1 MKLIFIR
8 HGDAG
13 AYTHPDHER
22 NLSDTGITQA
32 SQTANWLNAYF
43 KDSAKTNTK
52 PDLFIVS
59 PYNRAR
65 QTCDIV
71 RQNFVDVP
79 LEIYEHITPNDNADN
94 AIKGLDTIIEKHSI
108 ETAQNQNPN
117 LDCVV
122 IVCHMNIVANM
133 VAILTGDRAEGFS
146 LAEARVLETEVFAPN
161 LANEIARFVPKV

>member
-22 NLSDTGITQA
+22 NLSDLGKTQA
-32 SQTANWLNAYF
+32 QQTADWLKEF
-43 KDSAKTNTK
+43 AKTNEK

-71 RQNFVDVP
+71 RQNFNDVP
-79 LEIYEHITPNDNADN
+79 LQIYEHITPHDNAEQ
-94 AIKGLDTIIEKHSI
+94 AIKGLDKII
-108 ETAQNQNPN
+108 ETAHNENPN

-122 IVCHMNIVANM
+122 IVCHMSIVAYM
-133 VAILTGDRAEGFS
+133 VSILTGDTAEGFN
-146 LAEARVLETEVFAPN
+146 LAEARVLETDVFAPN
-161 LANEIARFVPKV
+161 LATEITRFVPKV

>member
-1 MKLIFIR
+1 MKVIFIR

-13 AYTHPDHER
+13 AYTQPDNAR
-22 NLSDTGITQA
+22 NLSELGKAQA
-32 SQTANWLNAYF
+32 QQTADWLNDF
-43 KDSAKTNTK
+43 AKKNVT

-71 RQNFVDVP
+71 RQNFSDVP
-79 LEIYEHITPNDNADN
+79 LQIYEHITPHNNADN
-94 AIKGLDTIIEKHSI
+94 AIKGLDKII
-108 ETAQNQNPN
+108 ETAQNENPN

-122 IVCHMNIVANM
+122 IVCHMSIVAYM
-133 VAILTGDRAEGFS
+133 VSILTGDTVEGFN

-161 LANEIARFVPKV
+161 LATEMTRFVPKV

>member
-13 AYTHPDHER
+13 AYTHPDHAR
-22 NLSDTGITQA
+22 NLSDLGKSQA
-32 SQTANWLNAYF
+32 TQTANWLNDF
-43 KDSAKTNTK
+43 TKTNAK
-52 PDLFIVS
+52 PDLFVVS

-71 RQNFVDVP
+71 RQNFADVP
-79 LEIYEHITPNDNADN
+79 LKIYEHITPNDNADN
-94 AIKGLDTIIEKHSI
+94 AIKGLDAIVDKASI
-108 ETAQNQNPN
+108 ETAQKQHPN

-133 VAILTGDRAEGFS
+133 VAILTGERAEGFH
-146 LAEARVLETEVFAPN
+146 LAEARVLETDVFAPN
-161 LANEIARFVPKV
+161 LATEISRFVPKG

>member
-22 NLSDTGITQA
+22 NLSDLGKAQA
-32 SQTANWLNAYF
+32 TQTANWLNAYF

-94 AIKGLDTIIEKHSI
+94 AIKGLDKLI

-122 IVCHMNIVANM
+122 IVCHMSIVANM
-133 VAILTGDRAEGFS
+133 VAILTGERAEGFH
-146 LAEARVLETEVFAPN
+146 LAEARVLKTDVFSPN
-161 LANEIARFVPKV
+161 LANEITRFVPNS